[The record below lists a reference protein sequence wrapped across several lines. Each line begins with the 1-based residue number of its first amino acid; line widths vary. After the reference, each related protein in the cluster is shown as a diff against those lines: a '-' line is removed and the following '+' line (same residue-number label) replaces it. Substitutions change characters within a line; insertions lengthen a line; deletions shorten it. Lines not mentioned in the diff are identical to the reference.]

1 MGIGYAAIAI
11 KAGFTP
17 LQTISMSFL
26 VYAGAGQIIAAS
38 MALSGATAIAI
49 ILTNF
54 VVNLRYF
61 VMSTCVLNQVEE
73 SNLPLNI
80 LAAHVTVDESFAM
93 FSLSEDSSIWIYL
106 GIAITAW
113 LSWCLGAGIG
123 VVLLDLL
130 PVIVTN
136 SFNISL
142 YALFVAIL
150 TPAVKENRQI
160 ALLVLIT
167 AVLNIVLSQFLGNWS
182 LIVSTLIGAAVGMYI
197 VDDEYLALFI
207 DRLDFP
213 PKVEKFLNLIPYTAL
228 AALICPGV
236 LTVDNQLWYIGLIG
250 AVVAAGL
257 AWKKVPLGAIVILTV
272 VVLITVYSIV
282 PFF

>member
-1 MGIGYAAIAI
+1 MSRREKFIDGCRKGIPITFGYVPMGIGYAAIAI
-11 KAGFTP
+11 KAGMTP
-17 LQTISMSFL
+17 LQTVSMSVL

-38 MALSGATAIAI
+38 MLLSGATAMAI

-73 SNLPLNI
+73 SNTPLNI

-93 FSLSEDSSIWIYL
+93 FSLSEDSNIWIYL
-106 GIAITAW
+106 GIAIIAW
-113 LSWCLGAGIG
+113 LSWILGAGIG
-123 VVLLDLL
+123 VVVLDLL

-150 TPAVKENRQI
+150 IPSIKESKQI

-167 AVLNIVLSQFLGNWS
+167 AVLNVVLGQFLGNWS
-182 LIVSTLIGAAVGMYI
+182 LIVSTLVGAAIGLYI
-197 VDDEYLALFI
+197 VDDEYI
-207 DRLDFP
+207 
-213 PKVEKFLNLIPYTAL
+213 
-228 AALICPGV
+228 
-236 LTVDNQLWYIGLIG
+236 
-250 AVVAAGL
+250 
-257 AWKKVPLGAIVILTV
+257 LGGDA
-272 VVLITVYSIV
+272 
-282 PFF
+282 

>member
-11 KAGFTP
+11 KAGMTP
-17 LQTISMSFL
+17 LETVSMSFL

-38 MALSGATAIAI
+38 MVLSGAAAMTI

-61 VMSTCVLNQVEE
+61 VMSTCVLNQVED
-73 SNLPLNI
+73 SNVGLNI
-80 LAAHVTVDESFAM
+80 LAAHLTVDESFAM

-106 GIAITAW
+106 GIAVTSW

-150 TPAVKENRQI
+150 TPAIKESKQI

-167 AVLNIVLSQFLGNWS
+167 AILNIVLSQILGNWS
-182 LIVSTLIGAAVGMYI
+182 LIVSTLLGAAIGMHI
-197 VDDEYLALFI
+197 VDDEYLI
-207 DRLDFP
+207 SGD
-213 PKVEKFLNLIPYTAL
+213 V
-228 AALICPGV
+228 
-236 LTVDNQLWYIGLIG
+236 
-250 AVVAAGL
+250 
-257 AWKKVPLGAIVILTV
+257 
-272 VVLITVYSIV
+272 
-282 PFF
+282 

>member
-17 LQTISMSFL
+17 LQTVSMSFL

-38 MALSGATAIAI
+38 MVLNGATLMAI

-61 VMSTCVLNQVEE
+61 VMSTCVLNKVEE

-80 LAAHVTVDESFAM
+80 FAGHMTVDESFAM
-93 FSLSEDSSIWIYL
+93 FSLSEESSIWYFI
-106 GIAITAW
+106 GISFIAW
-113 LSWCLGAGIG
+113 MGWCLGAAIG
-123 VVLLDLL
+123 VFTLDLL

-150 TPAVKENRQI
+150 VPSIKESKQI
-160 ALLVLIT
+160 AFLVLIT
-167 AVLNIVLSQFLGNWS
+167 AIVNVVLSQLIGTWS
-182 LIVSTLIGAAVGMYI
+182 LIVATLIGAAIGMYI
-197 VDDEYLALFI
+197 VDDEYLLSG
-207 DRLDFP
+207 D
-213 PKVEKFLNLIPYTAL
+213 V
-228 AALICPGV
+228 
-236 LTVDNQLWYIGLIG
+236 
-250 AVVAAGL
+250 
-257 AWKKVPLGAIVILTV
+257 
-272 VVLITVYSIV
+272 
-282 PFF
+282 

>member
-11 KAGFTP
+11 KAGMTP
-17 LQTISMSFL
+17 VETVSMSFL

-38 MALSGATAIAI
+38 MVLSGATLMTI

-54 VVNLRYF
+54 VVNLRYL
-61 VMSTCVLNQVEE
+61 VMSTCVLNKIEE

-80 LAAHVTVDESFAM
+80 LAAHLTVDESFAM
-93 FSLSEDSSIWIYL
+93 FSLSEDSSIWIFL
-106 GIAITAW
+106 GIGLTSW

-123 VVLLDLL
+123 VVVLDLL

-150 TPAVKENRQI
+150 IPSIKESRQI

-182 LIVSTLIGAAVGMYI
+182 LIISTLLGALIGMNI
-197 VDDEYLALFI
+197 VDDGYLLSG
-207 DRLDFP
+207 D
-213 PKVEKFLNLIPYTAL
+213 
-228 AALICPGV
+228 C
-236 LTVDNQLWYIGLIG
+236 
-250 AVVAAGL
+250 
-257 AWKKVPLGAIVILTV
+257 
-272 VVLITVYSIV
+272 
-282 PFF
+282 

>member
-1 MGIGYAAIAI
+1 MDKLLFFIFFGVDTISRTSKFIEGAKKGIPITFGYVPMGIGYAAIAI
-11 KAGFTP
+11 KAGMTP
-17 LQTISMSFL
+17 FETISMSFL
-26 VYAGAGQIIAAS
+26 VYAGAGQIIAAT
-38 MALSGATAIAI
+38 MLLNGATAMAI

-93 FSLSEDSSIWIYL
+93 FSLSEDSNIWIYL

-123 VVLLDLL
+123 VVVLDLL

-150 TPAVKENRQI
+150 IPAIKESKQI
-160 ALLVLIT
+160 ALLVFIT

-182 LIVSTLIGAAVGMYI
+182 LIVSTLVGAAIGMYI
-197 VDDEYLALFI
+197 VDDEYI
-207 DRLDFP
+207 
-213 PKVEKFLNLIPYTAL
+213 
-228 AALICPGV
+228 
-236 LTVDNQLWYIGLIG
+236 
-250 AVVAAGL
+250 
-257 AWKKVPLGAIVILTV
+257 LGED
-272 VVLITVYSIV
+272 S
-282 PFF
+282 

>member
-1 MGIGYAAIAI
+1 MSRREKFIDGCRKGIPITFGYVPMGIGYAAIAI
-11 KAGFTP
+11 KAGMTP
-17 LQTISMSFL
+17 LQTVSMSVL

-38 MALSGATAIAI
+38 MLLSGATAMAI

-73 SNLPLNI
+73 SNTPLNI

-93 FSLSEDSSIWIYL
+93 FSLSEDSNIWIYL
-106 GIAITAW
+106 GIAIIAW
-113 LSWCLGAGIG
+113 LSWILGAAIG
-123 VVLLDLL
+123 VVVLDLL

-150 TPAVKENRQI
+150 IPSIKESKQI

-167 AVLNIVLSQFLGNWS
+167 AVLNVVLGQFLGNWS
-182 LIVSTLIGAAVGMYI
+182 LIVSTLVGAAIGMYI
-197 VDDEYLALFI
+197 VDDEYI
-207 DRLDFP
+207 
-213 PKVEKFLNLIPYTAL
+213 
-228 AALICPGV
+228 
-236 LTVDNQLWYIGLIG
+236 
-250 AVVAAGL
+250 
-257 AWKKVPLGAIVILTV
+257 LGGDA
-272 VVLITVYSIV
+272 
-282 PFF
+282 

>member
-11 KAGFTP
+11 KAGMTP
-17 LQTISMSFL
+17 LETISMSFL

-38 MALSGATAIAI
+38 MVLSGATAMAI

-61 VMSTCVLNQVEE
+61 VMSTCVLNQVED
-73 SNLPLNI
+73 SNVGLNV

-93 FSLSEDSSIWIYL
+93 FSLSEDSSIWVYL

-123 VVLLDLL
+123 VVVLDLL
-130 PVIVTN
+130 PAIVTN

-182 LIVSTLIGAAVGMYI
+182 LIVSTLVGAAVGMYI
-197 VDDEYLALFI
+197 VDDEYLLSG
-207 DRLDFP
+207 D
-213 PKVEKFLNLIPYTAL
+213 V
-228 AALICPGV
+228 
-236 LTVDNQLWYIGLIG
+236 
-250 AVVAAGL
+250 
-257 AWKKVPLGAIVILTV
+257 
-272 VVLITVYSIV
+272 
-282 PFF
+282 

>member
-11 KAGFTP
+11 KAGMTP
-17 LQTISMSFL
+17 LETISMSFL
-26 VYAGAGQIIAAS
+26 VYAGAGQIIAVS
-38 MALSGATAIAI
+38 MVLSGATAMAI

-61 VMSTCVLNQVEE
+61 VMSTCVLNKVEE
-73 SNLPLNI
+73 SNTPLNI

-113 LSWCLGAGIG
+113 LSWCLGAAIG
-123 VVLLDLL
+123 VFTLDLL

-150 TPAVKENRQI
+150 TPAIKENKQI

-167 AVLNIVLSQFLGNWS
+167 AVLNIILGQFLGNWS
-182 LIVSTLIGAAVGMYI
+182 LIASTLIGAGIGMYI
-197 VDDEYLALFI
+197 VDDEYLISGDA
-207 DRLDFP
+207 
-213 PKVEKFLNLIPYTAL
+213 
-228 AALICPGV
+228 
-236 LTVDNQLWYIGLIG
+236 
-250 AVVAAGL
+250 
-257 AWKKVPLGAIVILTV
+257 
-272 VVLITVYSIV
+272 
-282 PFF
+282 

>member
-1 MGIGYAAIAI
+1 MSRKAKFIDGCKKGIPITFGYVPMGIGYAAIAI
-11 KAGFTP
+11 KAGMTP
-17 LQTISMSFL
+17 LETISMSIF

-38 MALSGATAIAI
+38 MVLTGATAMAI

-93 FSLSEDSSIWIYL
+93 FSLSEDSNIWIYL
-106 GIAITAW
+106 GIAIIAW
-113 LSWCLGAGIG
+113 VSWILGAGIG
-123 VVLLDLL
+123 VVILDLL
-130 PVIVTN
+130 PVIVIN

-150 TPAVKENRQI
+150 VPSIKESKQI

-167 AVLNIVLSQFLGNWS
+167 AILNIVLGQFLGNWS
-182 LIVSTLIGAAVGMYI
+182 LIVSTLLGAAIGMYI
-197 VDDEYLALFI
+197 VDDEYL
-207 DRLDFP
+207 
-213 PKVEKFLNLIPYTAL
+213 
-228 AALICPGV
+228 
-236 LTVDNQLWYIGLIG
+236 
-250 AVVAAGL
+250 
-257 AWKKVPLGAIVILTV
+257 LGGD
-272 VVLITVYSIV
+272 S
-282 PFF
+282 

>member
-1 MGIGYAAIAI
+1 MSRREKFIDGCRKGIPITFGYVPMGIGYAAIAI
-11 KAGFTP
+11 KAGMTP
-17 LQTISMSFL
+17 LQTVSMSVL

-38 MALSGATAIAI
+38 MLLSGATAMAI

-73 SNLPLNI
+73 SNTPLNI

-93 FSLSEDSSIWIYL
+93 FSLSEDSNIWIYL
-106 GIAITAW
+106 GIAIIAW
-113 LSWCLGAGIG
+113 LSWILGAGIG
-123 VVLLDLL
+123 VVVLDLL

-150 TPAVKENRQI
+150 IPSIKESKQI

-167 AVLNIVLSQFLGNWS
+167 AVLNVVLGQFLGNWS
-182 LIVSTLIGAAVGMYI
+182 LIVSTLVGAAIGMYI
-197 VDDEYLALFI
+197 VDDEYI
-207 DRLDFP
+207 
-213 PKVEKFLNLIPYTAL
+213 
-228 AALICPGV
+228 
-236 LTVDNQLWYIGLIG
+236 
-250 AVVAAGL
+250 
-257 AWKKVPLGAIVILTV
+257 LGGDA
-272 VVLITVYSIV
+272 
-282 PFF
+282 

>member
-1 MGIGYAAIAI
+1 MSRKTRFIEGCKMGVPIAFGNVPMGIGYAAIAL

-17 LQTISMSFL
+17 LQTVSMSVL

-38 MALSGATAIAI
+38 MVLNAASAMAV

-61 VMSTCVLNQVEE
+61 VMSTCVLNKIKD
-73 SNLPLNI
+73 SSLPLNI
-80 LAAHVTVDESFAM
+80 IAAHVTVDESFAM
-93 FSLSEDSSIWIYL
+93 FSLSEESSIWLYL
-106 GIAITAW
+106 GIAVFAW
-113 LSWCLGAGIG
+113 LSWIFGAGIG

-150 TPAVKENRQI
+150 VPAVKESREI
-160 ALLVLIT
+160 ALLVFVT

-182 LIVSTLIGAAVGMYI
+182 LIVSTLLGALVGMYI
-197 VDDEYLALFI
+197 VDDEYIF
-207 DRLDFP
+207 
-213 PKVEKFLNLIPYTAL
+213 
-228 AALICPGV
+228 G
-236 LTVDNQLWYIGLIG
+236 G
-250 AVVAAGL
+250 
-257 AWKKVPLGAIVILTV
+257 
-272 VVLITVYSIV
+272 
-282 PFF
+282 

>member
-1 MGIGYAAIAI
+1 MGIGYAAIAL
-11 KAGFTP
+11 KAGMTP
-17 LQTISMSFL
+17 LETISMSFL

-38 MALSGATAIAI
+38 MVLSGATAMAI

-61 VMSTCVLNQVEE
+61 VMSTCVLNQVED
-73 SNLPLNI
+73 SNVGLNI

-93 FSLSEDSSIWIYL
+93 FSLSEDSSIWTYL

-113 LSWCLGAGIG
+113 LSWCFGAGIG

-150 TPAVKENRQI
+150 TPAVKENKQI

-167 AVLNIVLSQFLGNWS
+167 AVLNVVLGQFLGNWS
-182 LIVSTLIGAAVGMYI
+182 LIVATLIGAAAGMYI
-197 VDDEYLALFI
+197 VDDEYLISGDA
-207 DRLDFP
+207 
-213 PKVEKFLNLIPYTAL
+213 
-228 AALICPGV
+228 
-236 LTVDNQLWYIGLIG
+236 
-250 AVVAAGL
+250 
-257 AWKKVPLGAIVILTV
+257 
-272 VVLITVYSIV
+272 
-282 PFF
+282 

>member
-1 MGIGYAAIAI
+1 MSRKEKFIEGAKKGIPITFGYVPMGIGYAAIAI
-11 KAGFTP
+11 KAGMTP
-17 LQTISMSFL
+17 LETISMSFL

-38 MALSGATAIAI
+38 MVLSGATAMAI

-93 FSLSEDSSIWIYL
+93 FSLSEDSSIWVYL

-123 VVLLDLL
+123 VVILDLL

-150 TPAVKENRQI
+150 IPAIKESKQI

-167 AVLNIVLSQFLGNWS
+167 AVLNVVLGQFLGNWS
-182 LIVSTLIGAAVGMYI
+182 LIVSTLVGAAVGMYI
-197 VDDEYLALFI
+197 VDDEY
-207 DRLDFP
+207 
-213 PKVEKFLNLIPYTAL
+213 
-228 AALICPGV
+228 V
-236 LTVDNQLWYIGLIG
+236 LGSDE
-250 AVVAAGL
+250 
-257 AWKKVPLGAIVILTV
+257 
-272 VVLITVYSIV
+272 
-282 PFF
+282 

>member
-11 KAGFTP
+11 KAGMTP
-17 LQTISMSFL
+17 IETVSMSFL

-38 MALSGATAIAI
+38 MVLSGATAMAI

-61 VMSTCVLNQVEE
+61 VMSTCVLNQVED
-73 SNLPLNI
+73 SNVALNI

-150 TPAVKENRQI
+150 TPAVKESKQI

-167 AVLNIVLSQFLGNWS
+167 AVLNVVLGQFLGNWS
-182 LIVSTLIGAAVGMYI
+182 LIVATLVGAAIGMYI
-197 VDDEYLALFI
+197 VDDEYLLSGDA
-207 DRLDFP
+207 
-213 PKVEKFLNLIPYTAL
+213 
-228 AALICPGV
+228 
-236 LTVDNQLWYIGLIG
+236 
-250 AVVAAGL
+250 
-257 AWKKVPLGAIVILTV
+257 
-272 VVLITVYSIV
+272 
-282 PFF
+282 

>member
-1 MGIGYAAIAI
+1 MGYVPMGIGYAAIAI
-11 KAGFTP
+11 KAGMTP
-17 LQTISMSFL
+17 LETVSMSFL

-38 MALSGATAIAI
+38 MVLSGATAMTI

-61 VMSTCVLNQVEE
+61 VMTTCVLNQVEE
-73 SNLPLNI
+73 SNTPLNI

-93 FSLSEDSSIWIYL
+93 FSLSEDSNIWVYL

-123 VVLLDLL
+123 VVLLDML

-150 TPAVKENRQI
+150 TPAIKENRQI

-167 AVLNIVLSQFLGNWS
+167 AILNVVLGQFLGNWS
-182 LIVSTLIGAAVGMYI
+182 LIVSTLAGAAVGMYI
-197 VDDEYLALFI
+197 VDGEYLISGDA
-207 DRLDFP
+207 
-213 PKVEKFLNLIPYTAL
+213 
-228 AALICPGV
+228 
-236 LTVDNQLWYIGLIG
+236 
-250 AVVAAGL
+250 
-257 AWKKVPLGAIVILTV
+257 
-272 VVLITVYSIV
+272 
-282 PFF
+282 

>member
-1 MGIGYAAIAI
+1 MIISRTAKFIDGAKKGIPITFGYVPMGIGYAAIAM

-38 MALSGATAIAI
+38 MALTGASVMAIV
-49 ILTNF
+49 LTNF

-73 SNLPLNI
+73 SNLGLNI
-80 LAAHVTVDESFAM
+80 LASHVTVDESFAM
-93 FSLSEDSSIWIYL
+93 FSLSEDSHIWIYL

-123 VVLLDLL
+123 VVLLDIL

-150 TPAVKENRQI
+150 TPAVKESKQI

-182 LIVSTLIGAAVGMYI
+182 LIVSTLVGAAVGMYI
-197 VDDEYLALFI
+197 VDDEYLI
-207 DRLDFP
+207 SGDD
-213 PKVEKFLNLIPYTAL
+213 
-228 AALICPGV
+228 
-236 LTVDNQLWYIGLIG
+236 
-250 AVVAAGL
+250 
-257 AWKKVPLGAIVILTV
+257 
-272 VVLITVYSIV
+272 
-282 PFF
+282 

>member
-1 MGIGYAAIAI
+1 M
-11 KAGFTP
+11 
-17 LQTISMSFL
+17 
-26 VYAGAGQIIAAS
+26 
-38 MALSGATAIAI
+38 AI

-123 VVLLDLL
+123 VVILDLL

-150 TPAVKENRQI
+150 IPAIKESKQI

-167 AVLNIVLSQFLGNWS
+167 AVLNVVLGQFLGNWS
-182 LIVSTLIGAAVGMYI
+182 LIVSTLVGAAVGMYI
-197 VDDEYLALFI
+197 VDDEY
-207 DRLDFP
+207 
-213 PKVEKFLNLIPYTAL
+213 
-228 AALICPGV
+228 V
-236 LTVDNQLWYIGLIG
+236 LGSDE
-250 AVVAAGL
+250 
-257 AWKKVPLGAIVILTV
+257 
-272 VVLITVYSIV
+272 
-282 PFF
+282 

>member
-1 MGIGYAAIAI
+1 MSRKEKFIEGAKKGIPITFGYVPMGIGYAAIAI
-11 KAGFTP
+11 KAGMTP
-17 LQTISMSFL
+17 LETISMSFL

-38 MALSGATAIAI
+38 MVLSGATAMAI

-123 VVLLDLL
+123 VVILDLL

-150 TPAVKENRQI
+150 IPAIKESKQI

-167 AVLNIVLSQFLGNWS
+167 AVLNVVLGQFLGNWS
-182 LIVSTLIGAAVGMYI
+182 LIVATLVGAAVGMYI
-197 VDDEYLALFI
+197 VDDEY
-207 DRLDFP
+207 
-213 PKVEKFLNLIPYTAL
+213 
-228 AALICPGV
+228 V
-236 LTVDNQLWYIGLIG
+236 LGSDE
-250 AVVAAGL
+250 
-257 AWKKVPLGAIVILTV
+257 
-272 VVLITVYSIV
+272 
-282 PFF
+282 

>member
-1 MGIGYAAIAI
+1 
-11 KAGFTP
+11 
-17 LQTISMSFL
+17 MSFL

-38 MALSGATAIAI
+38 MVLNGATLMAI

-61 VMSTCVLNQVEE
+61 VMSTCVLNKIED
-73 SNLPLNI
+73 SNVPLNI

-93 FSLSEDSSIWIYL
+93 FSLSQDSSIWIYL

-113 LSWCLGAGIG
+113 LSWCLGAAIG
-123 VVLLDLL
+123 VVTLNLL

-150 TPAVKENRQI
+150 TPAVKENKQI

-167 AVLNIVLSQFLGNWS
+167 AVLNIILSQFLGNWS
-182 LIVSTLIGAAVGMYI
+182 LIVSTLLGAGIGMYI
-197 VDDEYLALFI
+197 VDDEYLLSG
-207 DRLDFP
+207 DD
-213 PKVEKFLNLIPYTAL
+213 
-228 AALICPGV
+228 
-236 LTVDNQLWYIGLIG
+236 
-250 AVVAAGL
+250 
-257 AWKKVPLGAIVILTV
+257 
-272 VVLITVYSIV
+272 
-282 PFF
+282 